1 MEINSELAN
10 DDGTIMIGPQIDAFC
25 DKYGLLRLSVAELIA
40 YRQLREKLVERV
52 GIFPVKT
59 DIGELQTYAYRT
71 PFDPVL
77 HFAFLH
83 GAIGDGRDVP
93 VRLHRCDIVT
103 DIFGQG
109 TIPKVLQHFKEDGRG
124 VFVYLRDGAAGV
136 PVNLAVTERAAP
148 EDSRAREWHE
158 IGLGAQILK
167 DLGVSSIRLRTDN
180 RRKYVGLGRAG
191 KDGDRA
197 AV

>member
-1 MEINSELAN
+1 MRSGHTEAAVDLCALGGLPKVAAICELAN
-10 DDGTIMIGPQIDAFC
+10 DDGTVTVGPQIEAFC

-40 YRQLREKLVERV
+40 YRQVREKLVERV
-52 GIFPVKT
+52 GKFPVKT
-59 DIGELQTYAYRT
+59 DIGELQTYAYRA

-103 DIFGQG
+103 DVFGQG

-124 VFVYLRDGAAGV
+124 VLVYLRDGAAGV
-136 PVNLAVTERAAP
+136 PVNLAVP
-148 EDSRAREWHE
+148 K
-158 IGLGAQILK
+158 GQP
-167 DLGVSSIRLRTDN
+167 LRTLALANGMRLDWEP
-180 RRKYVGLGRAG
+180 KF
-191 KDGDRA
+191 
-197 AV
+197 